1 MAVNKCAEAHLNYAC
16 IDPLSGPVHTQSSLS
31 LTQGLAAVPR
41 INCPEGNLECLLI
54 CLLPSHCSTS
64 WGCHLECH
72 FFKPCWESLGKYLL
86 SWNSLTMNKG
96 NSGQICSFTHPAP
109 PELFSGGQR
118 VYRSCSLGKT
128 KYSPCLVIEGRDKLG
143 QLSSRTHVA

>member
-1 MAVNKCAEAHLNYAC
+1 
-16 IDPLSGPVHTQSSLS
+16 
-31 LTQGLAAVPR
+31 
-41 INCPEGNLECLLI
+41 
-54 CLLPSHCSTS
+54 
-64 WGCHLECH
+64 
-72 FFKPCWESLGKYLL
+72 
-86 SWNSLTMNKG
+86 MNKG

-143 QLSSRTHVA
+143 QLSSRTHVARGSDKFAKIIIKIYPLYPVKTSL